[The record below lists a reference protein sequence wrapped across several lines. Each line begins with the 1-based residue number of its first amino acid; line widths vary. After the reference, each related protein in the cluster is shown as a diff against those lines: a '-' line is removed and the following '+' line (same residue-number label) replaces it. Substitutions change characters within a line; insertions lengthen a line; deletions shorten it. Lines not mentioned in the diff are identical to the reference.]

1 MATGAP
7 PRKELGHVQLDKA
20 MRTRGAP
27 KLRPEQ
33 GHSQGLCD
41 LVSFILVVDPAQRP
55 SMEEILEH
63 PYLRG
68 TEDAYPTRSLK
79 YFVREFENWA
89 QAGGQR
95 YSLYAPFGAAAAR
108 LPDDIISKPEWRFS
122 TLESTEIMEG
132 ITPTFDEKL
141 AHDFNDPKHTSHLDP
156 VADMTSTQAQEDTF
170 NSYNASEPSSPY
182 LTESELT
189 PNGSPKSPNNMTA
202 PNEPVSASAADEQR
216 AIRGEK
222 KLGRLFDPHH
232 SQYEYT
238 GLNPGLNTQQSD
250 LPLRNSTPDSTATN
264 SKKKEVE
271 ANVVGTSNSGN
282 IALADPVTLKA
293 KRKDRPPTMAWNW
306 PGEPAGEF
314 SDDNEAQKEGSSAAG
329 FKASDEGLDRG
340 TTEPKAPLPS
350 GASDRSSGT
359 WDLDDLGAPDD
370 EAYEDTR
377 VPQYTAPPAATY
389 QPAQQAPRA
398 VNTDIDGTST
408 SRQTLDLDAF
418 GASFDTD
425 PNIND
430 TRRARQ
436 TLDLDALMSD
446 MELDSGGT
454 SSFEEPRSA
463 GPTGSNN
470 YSSPTVEDD
479 DTNHENANHA
489 NDPPRPQPEKEPAN
503 GRFSPRIFDPPAP
516 PSAAIMAGTAS
527 HEEMAAALLD
537 YTTQMRELLAF
548 HRDRCDRELAEI
560 EAEEAAEK
568 AAAEKEAEQNG
579 ARGRRAS

>member
-7 PRKELGHVQLDKA
+7 PRKEYGYGQLDT
-20 MRTRGAP
+20 MIRTRGAP
-27 KLRPEQ
+27 KLRPEK
-33 GHSQGLCD
+33 GYSQGLCD
-41 LVSFILVVDPAQRP
+41 LISFILVVDPAQRP

-79 YFVREFENWA
+79 YFVREFEDWA

-95 YSLYAPFGAAAAR
+95 HSLYAPFGAAAAR
-108 LPDDIISKPEWRFS
+108 LPDDITSKPEWRFS

-132 ITPTFDEKL
+132 ITPTLDEQL
-141 AHDFNDPKHTSHLDP
+141 SHELNDPSHTSHLDP
-156 VADMTSTQAQEDTF
+156 VADMTSTQAQEDAF

-189 PNGSPKSPNNMTA
+189 PNGSPKSLNMTN
-202 PNEPVSASAADEQR
+202 PDEPLSASAVDDEKVL
-216 AIRGEK
+216 RGEK
-222 KLGRLFDPHH
+222 KLGRLFDPHL
-232 SQYEYT
+232 SQYEYA
-238 GLNPGLNTQQSD
+238 GLYPGLNSKQSD
-250 LPLRNSTPDSTATN
+250 LPLRNSTPESTATHN
-264 SKKKEVE
+264 KKKEVD
-271 ANVVGTSNSGN
+271 ANIVGTSNSGN

-306 PGEPAGEF
+306 PGEPVGEV
-314 SDDNEAQKEGSSAAG
+314 SDENEIEKERSSATG
-329 FKASDEGLDRG
+329 LKPSDEGLHRS
-340 TTEPKAPLPS
+340 TSEPQGPLPS

-370 EAYEDTR
+370 EAYLDMG
-377 VPQYTAPPAATY
+377 VPQYTAPPAAAY
-389 QPAQQAPRA
+389 NPSQQAGRS
-398 VNTDIDGTST
+398 VNTDTGHAST

-425 PNIND
+425 PDVNE

-446 MELDSGGT
+446 MELDSGGS

-463 GPTGSNN
+463 EPTGANN
-470 YSSPTVEDD
+470 YAKPTVEDD
-479 DTNHENANHA
+479 DMNHEGTNHTSDQAHTE
-489 NDPPRPQPEKEPAN
+489 PEKESTN

-527 HEEMAAALLD
+527 AEEITATIANYAAQ
-537 YTTQMRELLAF
+537 YSELLAF
-548 HRDRCDRELAEI
+548 TRERCDRELAEI

-568 AAAEKEAEQNG
+568 AAKEEAEQNG